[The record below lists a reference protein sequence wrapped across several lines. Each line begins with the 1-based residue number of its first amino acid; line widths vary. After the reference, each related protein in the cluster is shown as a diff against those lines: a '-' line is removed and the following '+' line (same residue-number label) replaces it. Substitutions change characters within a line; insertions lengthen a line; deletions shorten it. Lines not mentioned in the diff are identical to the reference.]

1 MTYDHFFSG
10 ALARLHEERRYRVFA
25 DLERIAGRFPHAIWH
40 SPDGSRPAVIWCS
53 NDYLG
58 MGQHPKVIG
67 AMIETA
73 ARMGAGAGGTRNIS
87 GTCHPLVELERE
99 LAALHGKEAALVFTS
114 GYVSNDTGIAT
125 IAKLMPNCVIFSD
138 ALNHNSMIEGVRRSG
153 AERKVWR
160 HNDLVSSRGAAG
172 RGVGGPA
179 QADRLRSALF
189 HGWRYGAGLPHL
201 RSGRS
206 LWRHDLY
213 RRGAFGWHLRASG
226 SRHRRA

>member
-1 MTYDHFFSG
+1 
-10 ALARLHEERRYRVFA
+10 
-25 DLERIAGRFPHAIWH
+25 
-40 SPDGSRPAVIWCS
+40 VIWCS

-58 MGQHPKVIG
+58 VGQHPMVIG

-99 LAALHGKEAALVFTS
+99 LADLHGKEAALVFTS

-160 HNDLVSSRGAAG
+160 HNDLAHLEELLAAESADRPKLAASSQRAEGAAHRVTTAHWAKTRVRVPRYFLILEAWG
-172 RGVGGPA
+172 HWAAGSSLVKSVRKK
-179 QADRLRSALF
+179 LRHCAVS
-189 HGWRYGAGLPHL
+189 
-201 RSGRS
+201 
-206 LWRHDLY
+206 
-213 RRGAFGWHLRASG
+213 
-226 SRHRRA
+226 